1 MSSRSSG
8 WRVDLERNFISITT
22 NFEALGRADESP
34 GCVVGG
40 CAALTG
46 ITQQSLSQEG
56 VREAE
61 AWEDPGSLAF
71 ILGTALGWGKEI
83 PFWVPLGPWR
93 QGIWR
98 NQEATDTCEDR
109 HQVRRTC
116 WGGGL
121 TACPLHTLSDVSSSP
136 TAMPAHDSVCTGS
149 PPPATASVPSWGQR
163 PSLCSTSAP
172 SQAAGAEEGSWPG
185 VSVQVGGALPSHRS
199 RGAGA

>member
-83 PFWVPLGPWR
+83 
-93 QGIWR
+93 QGSSWALAAR
-98 NQEATDTCEDR
+98 N
-109 HQVRRTC
+109 
-116 WGGGL
+116 L
-121 TACPLHTLSDVSSSP
+121 
-136 TAMPAHDSVCTGS
+136 
-149 PPPATASVPSWGQR
+149 
-163 PSLCSTSAP
+163 
-172 SQAAGAEEGSWPG
+172 EEPG
-185 VSVQVGGALPSHRS
+185 SHRHL
-199 RGAGA
+199 